1 MKATKILTAALAAA
15 MLCASLSACGK
26 TNDATE
32 TTAASGSDNKTTEKY
47 TVLSE
52 DFGAENYAIGFR
64 RGDDALA
71 KKVSDILAEM
81 TADGK
86 AGEIA
91 KKWFGSDVM
100 LRDPEYPRELNEEKG
115 DASLQYILDKGELIL
130 GLDETFPPMG
140 YRDANGDIIGFDID
154 LATEVCSRL
163 GVKLKLQPINWDS
176 KEMELNGK
184 TIDCIW
190 NGMSITDERISG
202 MDLSTPYIANKQIII
217 VKSDS
222 GISTKADLAG
232 KTVGAQQGSSA
243 VDAISAEP
251 DVKAS
256 FGSLNEYASNDEA
269 FLDLKAGRIDVLVVD
284 EVYGRYMISQDKYS
298 RSDILLAAR

>member
-32 TTAASGSDNKTTEKY
+32 TTAASGSDNKTTELY

-190 NGMSITDERISG
+190 NGMSITDERING

-284 EVYGRYMISQDKYS
+284 EVYGRYMISQDK
-298 RSDILLAAR
+298 

>member
-91 KKWFGSDVM
+91 KKWFGYDVM

-190 NGMSITDERISG
+190 NGMSITDERING
-202 MDLSTPYIANKQIII
+202 MDLSTPYIANKQILI

-284 EVYGRYMISQDKYS
+284 EVYGRYMISQDK
-298 RSDILLAAR
+298 

>member
-32 TTAASGSDNKTTEKY
+32 TTAASGTDNKTTEKY

-100 LRDPEYPRELNEEKG
+100 LRDPEYPRELNEEEG

-284 EVYGRYMISQDKYS
+284 EVYGRYMISQDK
-298 RSDILLAAR
+298 

>member
-1 MKATKILTAALAAA
+1 MKATKILPAALAAA

-190 NGMSITDERISG
+190 NGMSITDERING

-284 EVYGRYMISQDKYS
+284 EVYGRYMISQDK
-298 RSDILLAAR
+298 

>member
-100 LRDPEYPRELNEEKG
+100 LRDPEYPRELNEEEG

-243 VDAISAEP
+243 VDAIRAEP

-284 EVYGRYMISQDKYS
+284 EVYGRYMISQDK
-298 RSDILLAAR
+298 

>member
-163 GVKLKLQPINWDS
+163 GVKFKLQPINWDS

-190 NGMSITDERISG
+190 NGMSITDERING

-284 EVYGRYMISQDKYS
+284 EVYGRYMISQDK
-298 RSDILLAAR
+298 

>member
-1 MKATKILTAALAAA
+1 
-15 MLCASLSACGK
+15 
-26 TNDATE
+26 
-32 TTAASGSDNKTTEKY
+32 
-47 TVLSE
+47 
-52 DFGAENYAIGFR
+52 
-64 RGDDALA
+64 
-71 KKVSDILAEM
+71 M

-190 NGMSITDERISG
+190 NGMSITDERING
-202 MDLSTPYIANKQIII
+202 MDLSTPKQ
-217 VKSDS
+217 
-222 GISTKADLAG
+222 ADNHRQERQRHFDQGRSCRQDRRCTAG
-232 KTVGAQQGSSA
+232 LERGRRYQRR
-243 VDAISAEP
+243 
-251 DVKAS
+251 
-256 FGSLNEYASNDEA
+256 
-269 FLDLKAGRIDVLVVD
+269 AGC
-284 EVYGRYMISQDKYS
+284 
-298 RSDILLAAR
+298 

>member
-26 TNDATE
+26 ANDATE

-190 NGMSITDERISG
+190 NGMSITDERING

-284 EVYGRYMISQDKYS
+284 EVYGRYMISQDK
-298 RSDILLAAR
+298 

>member
-1 MKATKILTAALAAA
+1 
-15 MLCASLSACGK
+15 
-26 TNDATE
+26 
-32 TTAASGSDNKTTEKY
+32 
-47 TVLSE
+47 
-52 DFGAENYAIGFR
+52 
-64 RGDDALA
+64 
-71 KKVSDILAEM
+71 
-81 TADGK
+81 
-86 AGEIA
+86 
-91 KKWFGSDVM
+91 
-100 LRDPEYPRELNEEKG
+100 
-115 DASLQYILDKGELIL
+115 
-130 GLDETFPPMG
+130 
-140 YRDANGDIIGFDID
+140 
-154 LATEVCSRL
+154 
-163 GVKLKLQPINWDS
+163 
-176 KEMELNGK
+176 MELNGK

-222 GISTKADLAG
+222 GISTKADLAD

-284 EVYGRYMISQDKYS
+284 EVYGRYMISQDK
-298 RSDILLAAR
+298 

>member
-26 TNDATE
+26 TNDAAET
-32 TTAASGSDNKTTEKY
+32 TTAAGSDNQPAEKY

-81 TADGK
+81 TEDGK

-100 LRDPEYPRELNEEKG
+100 LRNPEYPRELNEEEG

-176 KEMELNGK
+176 KEMELSGK

-190 NGMSITDERISG
+190 NGMSVTDERING

-251 DVKAS
+251 DVKDS

-284 EVYGRYMISQDKYS
+284 EVYGRYMISQDK
-298 RSDILLAAR
+298 

>member
-100 LRDPEYPRELNEEKG
+100 LRDPEYPRELNEEEG

-284 EVYGRYMISQDKYS
+284 EVYGRYMISQDK
-298 RSDILLAAR
+298 

>member
-190 NGMSITDERISG
+190 NGMSITDERING

-284 EVYGRYMISQDKYS
+284 EVYGR
-298 RSDILLAAR
+298 

>member
-100 LRDPEYPRELNEEKG
+100 LRDPEYPRELDEEKG

-284 EVYGRYMISQDKYS
+284 EVYGRYMISQDK
-298 RSDILLAAR
+298 

>member
-100 LRDPEYPRELNEEKG
+100 LRDPEYPRELNEEEG

-243 VDAISAEP
+243 IDAISAEP
-251 DVKAS
+251 EVKAS

-284 EVYGRYMISQDKYS
+284 EVYGRYMISQDK
-298 RSDILLAAR
+298 

>member
-1 MKATKILTAALAAA
+1 MKKLVSLLL
-15 MLCASLSACGK
+15 MLVFVFSLSCAMAEGK
-26 TNDATE
+26 KHVENLIVG
-32 TTAASGSDNKTTEKY
+32 TTAANNTFNMTTQSDA
-47 TVLSE
+47 
-52 DFGAENYAIGFR
+52 FGRMNY
-64 RGDDALA
+64 
-71 KKVSDILAEM
+71 
-81 TADGK
+81 
-86 AGEIA
+86 
-91 KKWFGSDVM
+91 
-100 LRDPEYPRELNEEKG
+100 N
-115 DASLQYILDKGELIL
+115 
-130 GLDETFPPMG
+130 GLTQG
-140 YRDANGDIIGFDID
+140 NYVYRDANGDIIGFDID

-190 NGMSITDERISG
+190 NGMSITDERING

-284 EVYGRYMISQDKYS
+284 EVYGRYMISQDK
-298 RSDILLAAR
+298 

>member
-71 KKVSDILAEM
+71 KKVSVILAEM

-284 EVYGRYMISQDKYS
+284 EVYGRYMISQDK
-298 RSDILLAAR
+298 

>member
-100 LRDPEYPRELNEEKG
+100 LRDPEYPRELNEEEG

-222 GISTKADLAG
+222 GISTKDDLAG

-284 EVYGRYMISQDKYS
+284 EVYGRYMISQDK
-298 RSDILLAAR
+298 

>member
-26 TNDATE
+26 INDATE

-100 LRDPEYPRELNEEKG
+100 LRDPEYPRELNEEEG

-284 EVYGRYMISQDKYS
+284 EVYGRYMISQDK
-298 RSDILLAAR
+298 

>member
-100 LRDPEYPRELNEEKG
+100 LRDPEYPRELNEEEG
-115 DASLQYILDKGELIL
+115 DSSLQYILDKGELIL
-130 GLDETFPPMG
+130 GLDENFPPMG

-190 NGMSITDERISG
+190 NGMSITDERING

-284 EVYGRYMISQDKYS
+284 EVYGRYMISQDK
-298 RSDILLAAR
+298 

>member
-100 LRDPEYPRELNEEKG
+100 LRDPEYPRELNEEEG

-154 LATEVCSRL
+154 LATEVFSRL

-190 NGMSITDERISG
+190 NGMSITDERING

-243 VDAISAEP
+243 VDAIIAEP

-284 EVYGRYMISQDKYS
+284 EVYGRYMISQDK
-298 RSDILLAAR
+298 

>member
-100 LRDPEYPRELNEEKG
+100 LRDPEYPRELNEEEG

-284 EVYGRYMISQDKYS
+284 EVYERYMISQDK
-298 RSDILLAAR
+298 

>member
-26 TNDATE
+26 TNDAAE
-32 TTAASGSDNKTTEKY
+32 TTAAAGSDNQPAEKY

-81 TADGK
+81 TEDGK

-100 LRDPEYPRELNEEKG
+100 LRNPEYPRELNEEEG

-176 KEMELNGK
+176 KEMELSGK

-190 NGMSITDERISG
+190 NGMSVTDERING

-284 EVYGRYMISQDKYS
+284 EVYGRYMISQDK
-298 RSDILLAAR
+298 

>member
-26 TNDATE
+26 TNNATE

-100 LRDPEYPRELNEEKG
+100 LRDPEYPRELNEEEG

-284 EVYGRYMISQDKYS
+284 EVYGRYMISQDK
-298 RSDILLAAR
+298 

>member
-32 TTAASGSDNKTTEKY
+32 TTAASGSDIKTTEKY

-190 NGMSITDERISG
+190 NGMSITDERING

-284 EVYGRYMISQDKYS
+284 EVYGRYMISQDK
-298 RSDILLAAR
+298 

>member
-32 TTAASGSDNKTTEKY
+32 TTAASGSDNKT

-190 NGMSITDERISG
+190 NGMSITDERING

-284 EVYGRYMISQDKYS
+284 EVYGRYMISQDK
-298 RSDILLAAR
+298 

>member
-26 TNDATE
+26 TNDAAET
-32 TTAASGSDNKTTEKY
+32 TTAAGSDNQPAEKY

-71 KKVSDILAEM
+71 KKISDILAEM
-81 TADGK
+81 TEDGK

-100 LRDPEYPRELNEEKG
+100 LRNPEYPRELNEEEG

-163 GVKLKLQPINWDS
+163 CVKLKLQPINWDS
-176 KEMELNGK
+176 KEMELSGK

-190 NGMSITDERISG
+190 NGMSVTDERING

-284 EVYGRYMISQDKYS
+284 EVYGRYMISQDK
-298 RSDILLAAR
+298 

>member
-190 NGMSITDERISG
+190 NGMSITDERING

-284 EVYGRYMISQDKYS
+284 EVYGRYMISQDK
-298 RSDILLAAR
+298 

>member
-1 MKATKILTAALAAA
+1 MKATKLLTAALAAA

-284 EVYGRYMISQDKYS
+284 EVYGRYMISQDK
-298 RSDILLAAR
+298 

>member
-71 KKVSDILAEM
+71 KKVSVILAEM

-100 LRDPEYPRELNEEKG
+100 LRDPEYPRELNEEEG

-190 NGMSITDERISG
+190 NGMSITDERING

-284 EVYGRYMISQDKYS
+284 EVYGRYMISQDM
-298 RSDILLAAR
+298 

>member
-163 GVKLKLQPINWDS
+163 GVKLKLQSINWDS

-190 NGMSITDERISG
+190 NGMSITDERING

-284 EVYGRYMISQDKYS
+284 EVYGRYMISQDK
-298 RSDILLAAR
+298 

>member
-32 TTAASGSDNKTTEKY
+32 TTAASGSVNKTTEKY

-190 NGMSITDERISG
+190 NGMSITDERING

-284 EVYGRYMISQDKYS
+284 EVYGRYMISQDK
-298 RSDILLAAR
+298 

>member
-71 KKVSDILAEM
+71 DILAEM

-190 NGMSITDERISG
+190 NGMSITDERING

-284 EVYGRYMISQDKYS
+284 EVYGRYMISQDK
-298 RSDILLAAR
+298 

>member
-26 TNDATE
+26 TPDATE

-190 NGMSITDERISG
+190 NGMSITDERING

-284 EVYGRYMISQDKYS
+284 EVYGRYMISQDK
-298 RSDILLAAR
+298 

>member
-1 MKATKILTAALAAA
+1 MKATKILTVALAAA

-284 EVYGRYMISQDKYS
+284 EVYGRYMISQDK
-298 RSDILLAAR
+298 

>member
-32 TTAASGSDNKTTEKY
+32 TTAASGSDNKPAEKY

-64 RGDDALA
+64 RGDDALT

-100 LRDPEYPRELNEEKG
+100 LRDPEYPRELNEEEG

-284 EVYGRYMISQDKYS
+284 EVYGRYMISQDK
-298 RSDILLAAR
+298 

>member
-190 NGMSITDERISG
+190 NGMSITDERING

-243 VDAISAEP
+243 VDAISEEP

-284 EVYGRYMISQDKYS
+284 EVYGRYMISQDK
-298 RSDILLAAR
+298 